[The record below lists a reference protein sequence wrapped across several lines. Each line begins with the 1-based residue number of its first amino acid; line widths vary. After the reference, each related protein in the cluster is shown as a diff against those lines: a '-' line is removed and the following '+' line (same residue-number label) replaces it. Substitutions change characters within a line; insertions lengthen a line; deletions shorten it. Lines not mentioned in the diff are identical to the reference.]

1 MGRDKKKARQIVSVQ
16 FLPNDHAS
24 LRSRATERRTA
35 GGTANECR
43 GEPQGI
49 AAIRVKT
56 PCFTRPGTSLS
67 VLDPTTV
74 LSNSTRGTRPWASQP
89 PPSTRATRL

>member
-1 MGRDKKKARQIVSVQ
+1 MVSVQ

-24 LRSRATERRTA
+24 LRSRATERRPA

-49 AAIRVKT
+49 AAIREKT
-56 PCFTRPGTSLS
+56 SCFTRPGTSHTFLAG
-67 VLDPTTV
+67 DPAIALNTEG
-74 LSNSTRGTRPWASQP
+74 GT
-89 PPSTRATRL
+89 